1 MPSIISQIDFW
12 EGRIG
17 NITQR
22 LDNID
27 VSLRHD
33 DLTVPNRDSL
43 ITEKEQLS
51 TAVTEHEKTLQS
63 LRKQNRGSMVMSVA
77 MLVIISVIY
86 FAFAKVEM

>member
-77 MLVIISVIY
+77 MLVILCK
-86 FAFAKVEM
+86 A